1 GAGGVGRQG
10 HVRGSATIPGEG
22 KDAVELAMDRATLA
36 KHLEDAERQVA
47 QGKDYLAKQE
57 AFIGELAR
65 EGHGTAQARALLDTL
80 L

>member
-1 GAGGVGRQG
+1 
-10 HVRGSATIPGEG
+10 
-22 KDAVELAMDRATLA
+22 MDRATLPR
-36 KHLEDAERQVA
+36 HLEDAERQVA

-65 EGHGTAQARALLDTL
+65 EGHGTAQVRALLDTL